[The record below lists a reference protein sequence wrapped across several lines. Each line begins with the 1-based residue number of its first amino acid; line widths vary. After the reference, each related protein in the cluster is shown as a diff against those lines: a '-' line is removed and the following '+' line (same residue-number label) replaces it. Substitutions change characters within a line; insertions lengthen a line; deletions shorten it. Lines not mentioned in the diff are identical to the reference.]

1 MRLVQK
7 ARTTATP
14 SQVWEV
20 LGDPV
25 RWPEFELFLRRA
37 RGSHGALAAGQVLVG
52 VSRVASLAVPIDVL
66 EAEPGSRLVLRVHT
80 APGVRET
87 VTHEVLP
94 RVAGGSDLRVSVVVE
109 GLFARPAAVPL
120 WLASG
125 LTLRLLVARAE
136 RLARAARR
144 AA

>member
-1 MRLVQK
+1 MRLTHRVH
-7 ARTTATP
+7 TDATP
-14 SQVWEV
+14 AQVWEV
-20 LGDPV
+20 LGDPH
-25 RWPEFELFLRRA
+25 RWSEFELFLRRV
-37 RGSHGALAAGQVLVG
+37 RGTHGALAAGQVLVG
-52 VSRVASLAVPIDVL
+52 VSRIASLAVPIDVL
-66 EAEPGSRLVLRVHT
+66 EAEPGARLVLRVHT
-80 APGVRET
+80 APGVVET

-94 RVAGGSDLRVSVVVE
+94 RVAGGSDVRVSVVVE

-125 LTLRLLVARAE
+125 LTVRLLVARAE